1 MNLEDNQKV
10 FKEEAYEKLAE
21 IEECMLELEESP
33 GDPELISK
41 AFRAL
46 HTIKGSGAMFDFN
59 EIVAFTHDIEN
70 VYDLVRDN
78 KIPVSKELI
87 SLTLDAHDHIKTMLD
102 DPDNENEDL
111 IEKRNEIT
119 VSIRS
124 LLPDDKP
131 ETNKDELQEELKEQ
145 PSNIYTIY
153 RIRFKPNKELF
164 TTGTNPILLLNEIRE
179 LGECVVAAQTDSIP
193 NLNEINPE
201 FCYTYWDIILRTK
214 SDISAIQD
222 VFIFVDDDCE
232 IKIQKIAQ
240 DDDLEID
247 FNEKRLGDILVDRG
261 DIDSSTLQMALQK
274 QLPVGEILI
283 KEGIMDSSSIN
294 SALAEQ
300 QFVKKIKDK
309 VRKVEVSSSI
319 RVASDKLDKLV
330 DLVGELVTGQARL
343 SQIANNTMDSDLLTV
358 AEEIERLTAEL
369 RDNTMS
375 VRMLT
380 FGTTFNKFKRL
391 VRDLGSDL
399 NKEIVLNTNGAE
411 TELDKTVIEQLNDPL
426 VHILRNSID
435 HGIESPEIRKL
446 NHKPTQGTVT
456 LSANYSGAHVLIS
469 IEDDGAGMKV
479 ESIKKKAIEK
489 GLMTADSK
497 MTEKEI
503 FQLIFMPGFSTADK
517 VTNVSGRGV
526 GMDVVKRGIESLR
539 GTVDVDSQLGKG
551 TIITLKLPLTLA
563 IIDGLLVKIGPENFI
578 LPLAAVKECIE
589 LTQQDVEAAHGRHVI
604 NVREQ
609 IVPYIRL
616 KDQFKIDSEKQEI
629 EQVVITEIGN
639 YQIGFVVDSVID
651 QHQTVIKNLSKVYK
665 NIDGISGAT
674 IMADGTVSLIIDI
687 NNLFRLVEKEDL
699 TQYN

>member
-21 IEECMLELEESP
+21 IEETMLELEDSP
-33 GDPELISK
+33 DDSELISK

-59 EIVAFTHDIEN
+59 DIVAFTHDIEN

-78 KIPVSKELI
+78 KIPVTKELI
-87 SLTLDAHDHIKTMLD
+87 SLTLSAHDHIKNMLD
-102 DPDNENEDL
+102 DPDNESEEMF
-111 IEKRNEIT
+111 EKRNEIT
-119 VSIRS
+119 NAIRS
-124 LLPDDKP
+124 FLPGNNKAEDDV
-131 ETNKDELQEELKEQ
+131 NLQAEVEEQL
-145 PSNIYTIY
+145 SDVYTIY
-153 RIRFKPNKELF
+153 RIRFKPDQELF
-164 TTGTNPILLLNEIRE
+164 ITGTNPILLLNELRE
-179 LGECVVAAQTDSIP
+179 MGESVVAAHTDSIP
-193 NLNEINPE
+193 NLKDINPE
-201 FCYTYWDIILRTK
+201 FCYTYWDIILRTN
-214 SDISAIQD
+214 SEISAIQD
-222 VFIFVDDDCE
+222 VFIFVDDNCE
-232 IKIQKIAQ
+232 IDIQKISK
-240 DDDLEID
+240 DDDFDIE
-247 FNEKRLGDILVDRG
+247 FNEKKLGDILLDRG
-261 DIDSSTLQMALQK
+261 DIDASALQQALQK

-283 KEGIMDSSSIN
+283 KEGLADSDSIN

-300 QFVKKIKDK
+300 QFVKKIKDT

-319 RVASDKLDKLV
+319 RVASEKLDKLV

-343 SQIANNTMDSDLLTV
+343 SQIANNTLNSDLLTV

-399 NKEIVLNTNGAE
+399 GKEIILKTEGAE

-435 HGIESPEIRKL
+435 HGIEPPEVRKMS
-446 NHKPTQGTVT
+446 NKPVQGTVT
-456 LSANYSGAHVLIS
+456 LSAKYSGAHVLIS
-469 IEDDGAGMKV
+469 IQDDGAGMKA
-479 ESIKKKAIEK
+479 ESIKKKAVDK
-489 GLMTADSK
+489 GIITQDAK
-497 MTEKEI
+497 MTDNEI
-503 FQLIFMPGFSTADK
+503 FQLIFMPGFSTAEK

-526 GMDVVKRGIESLR
+526 GMDVVKKGIESLR
-539 GTVDVDSQLGKG
+539 GTVDVISQPGKG
-551 TIITLKLPLTLA
+551 TTITLKLPLTLA

-589 LTQQDVEAAHGRHVI
+589 LTRQDVEDAHGRHVI
-604 NVREQ
+604 NVRGQ

-616 KDQFKIDSEKQEI
+616 KDQFKIKSKKLDI

-687 NNLFRLVEKEDL
+687 NNLLRLVEHENL
-699 TQYN
+699 AQYN

>member
-1 MNLEDNQKV
+1 MNLEDNQRV

-33 GDPELISK
+33 DDPELISK

-70 VYDLVRDN
+70 VYDLVRDD
-78 KIPVSKELI
+78 KIPVTKELI

-102 DPDNENEDL
+102 DPNNENEDL
-111 IEKRNEIT
+111 IERRNEIT
-119 VSIRS
+119 VSIRR
-124 LLPDDKP
+124 LLPDVNS
-131 ETNKDELQEELKEQ
+131 ETNKDDLQKDEKGQSL
-145 PSNIYTIY
+145 NINTIY

-164 TTGTNPILLLNEIRE
+164 ATGTNPVFLLNEIRE
-179 LGECVVAAQTDSIP
+179 LGECVVVAQTDSIP
-193 NLNEINPE
+193 NLKEINPE
-201 FCYTYWDIILRTK
+201 YCYTYWDIILRTNC
-214 SDISAIQD
+214 DIDAIQD
-222 VFIFVDDDCE
+222 IFIFVDDDCE

-240 DDDLEID
+240 DDDLELE

-261 DIDSSTLQMALQK
+261 DIDSSILQKALQQ
-274 QLPVGEILI
+274 QLPVGEILVN
-283 KEGIMDSSSIN
+283 EGLMDSSSIS

-309 VRKVEVSSSI
+309 VRKVDVSSSI
-319 RVASDKLDKLV
+319 RVASEKLDKLV

-343 SQIANNTMDSDLLTV
+343 SQIANNTIDSDLLTV

-399 NKEIVLNTNGAE
+399 DKDIVLNTNGAE

-435 HGIESPEIRKL
+435 HGIEPPEFRKL
-446 NHKPTQGTVT
+446 NNKPTQGTVT
-456 LSANYSGAHVLIS
+456 LSAKYSGAHVLIS
-469 IEDDGAGMKV
+469 IEDDGAGMEV

-489 GLMTADSK
+489 GLINADAK

-503 FQLIFMPGFSTADK
+503 FQLIFMPGFSTAAK

-551 TIITLKLPLTLA
+551 TTITLKLPLTLA
-563 IIDGLLVKIGPENFI
+563 IIDGLLVRIGPENFI

-589 LTQQDVEAAHGRHVI
+589 LTQQDVKAAHGRHVI
-604 NVREQ
+604 NVRGQ

-616 KDQFKIDSEKQEI
+616 KDQFNINSEKQEI
-629 EQVVITEIGN
+629 EQVVITEIGD
-639 YQIGFVVDSVID
+639 YQVGFVVDSVID

-687 NNLFRLVEKEDL
+687 NNLLRLVEKEDL
-699 TQYN
+699 TQYH

>member
-10 FKEEAYEKLAE
+10 FREEAYEKLAE
-21 IEECMLELEESP
+21 IEETMLELEDSP
-33 GDPELISK
+33 DDSELISK

-59 EIVAFTHDIEN
+59 DIVAFTHDIEN

-78 KIPVSKELI
+78 KIPVTKELI
-87 SLTLDAHDHIKTMLD
+87 SLTLSAHDHIKNMLD
-102 DPDNENEDL
+102 DPDNESEEMF
-111 IEKRNEIT
+111 EKRNEIT
-119 VSIRS
+119 NSIRS
-124 LLPDDKP
+124 LLPDTNNSEDDVNLQV
-131 ETNKDELQEELKEQ
+131 ETEEQL
-145 PSNIYTIY
+145 SDIYTIY
-153 RIRFKPNKELF
+153 RIRFKPDQELF
-164 TTGTNPILLLNEIRE
+164 TTGTNPILLLNELRE
-179 LGECVVAAQTDSIP
+179 MGECVVAAHTDSIP
-193 NLNEINPE
+193 TLKEINPE
-201 FCYTYWDIILRTK
+201 FCYTYWDIILRTN
-214 SDISAIQD
+214 SEISAIQD
-222 VFIFVDDDCE
+222 VFIFVDDNCE
-232 IKIQKIAQ
+232 IDIQKIAK
-240 DDDLEID
+240 DDDFDVE
-247 FNEKRLGDILVDRG
+247 FNEKRLGDILLDRG
-261 DIDSSTLQMALQK
+261 DIDASALQQALQK

-283 KEGIMDSSSIN
+283 KEGLADSNTIN

-300 QFVKKIKDK
+300 QFVKKMKDT
-309 VRKVEVSSSI
+309 VRRVEVSSSI
-319 RVASDKLDKLV
+319 RVASEKLDKLV

-343 SQIANNTMDSDLLTV
+343 SQIANNTMNSDLLTV

-399 NKEIVLNTNGAE
+399 GKEIILKTEGAE

-435 HGIESPEIRKL
+435 HGIESPDVRKMS
-446 NHKPTQGTVT
+446 NKPVQGTVT

-469 IEDDGAGMKV
+469 IQDDGAGMKA
-479 ESIKKKAIEK
+479 ETIRKKAIDK
-489 GLMTADSK
+489 GLITQDAK
-497 MTEKEI
+497 MTENEI
-503 FQLIFMPGFSTADK
+503 FQLIFMPGFSTAEK

-526 GMDVVKRGIESLR
+526 GMDVVKKGIESLR
-539 GTVDVDSQLGKG
+539 GTVDVISQPGKG
-551 TIITLKLPLTLA
+551 TTITLKLPLTLA

-589 LTQQDVEAAHGRHVI
+589 LTQQDVEDAHGRHVI
-604 NVREQ
+604 NVRGQ

-616 KDQFKIDSEKQEI
+616 KEQFKIKSEKQEI

-687 NNLFRLVEKEDL
+687 NNLLRHVEHDTL

>member
-1 MNLEDNQKV
+1 MNLEDNRRV
-10 FKEEAYEKLAE
+10 FKEEAHEKLAE

-33 GDPELISK
+33 DDPELISK

-59 EIVAFTHDIEN
+59 EIVGFTHDIEN

-78 KIPVSKELI
+78 KVPVTKKLI

-124 LLPDDKP
+124 LLPDDKS
-131 ETNKDELQEELKEQ
+131 ETEKDELQEELKGQ

-153 RIRFKPNKELF
+153 RIRFKPNEELF

-179 LGECVVAAQTDSIP
+179 LGECVVVAQTDSIP
-193 NLNEINPE
+193 NLKEINPE

-232 IKIQKIAQ
+232 INIQKVAQ

-261 DIDSSTLQMALQK
+261 DIDSSTLQRALQK
-274 QLPVGEILI
+274 QLPVGEILV
-283 KEGIMDSSSIN
+283 KEGFTDSSSIK

-399 NKEIVLNTNGAE
+399 DKEIVLNTNGAE

-469 IEDDGAGMKV
+469 VEDDGAGMKV
-479 ESIKKKAIEK
+479 ESIKRKAIEK
-489 GLMTADSK
+489 GIITADSK
-497 MTEKEI
+497 MTDKEI
-503 FQLIFMPGFSTADK
+503 FQLIFMPGFSTAEK

-526 GMDVVKRGIESLR
+526 GMDVVKKGIESLR

-589 LTQQDVEAAHGRHVI
+589 LTQQDVKAAHGRHVI
-604 NVREQ
+604 NVRGQ

-616 KDQFKIDSEKQEI
+616 KDQFKINSEKQEI

-699 TQYN
+699 TQYH

>member
-21 IEECMLELEESP
+21 IEETMLELEDSP
-33 GDPELISK
+33 DDSELISK

-59 EIVAFTHDIEN
+59 DIVAFTHDIEN
-70 VYDLVRDN
+70 VYDLVRDA
-78 KIPVSKELI
+78 KIPVTKELI
-87 SLTLDAHDHIKTMLD
+87 SLTLSAHDHIKNMLD
-102 DPDNENEDL
+102 DPDNESE
-111 IEKRNEIT
+111 EMFKKRNEIT
-119 VSIRS
+119 NAIRS
-124 LLPDDKP
+124 LLPDN
-131 ETNKDELQEELKEQ
+131 NKSEDEVNQQVEVEEQL
-145 PSNIYTIY
+145 SNIYTIY
-153 RIRFKPNKELF
+153 RIRFKPDQELF
-164 TTGTNPILLLNEIRE
+164 ITGTNPILLLNELRE
-179 LGECVVAAQTDSIP
+179 MGECVVAAHTESIP
-193 NLNEINPE
+193 NLNDINPE
-201 FCYTYWDIILRTK
+201 FCYTYWDIILRTNN
-214 SDISAIQD
+214 DISAIQD
-222 VFIFVDDDCE
+222 VFIFVDDNCE
-232 IKIQKIAQ
+232 IDIQKIAK
-240 DDDLEID
+240 DDDID
-247 FNEKRLGDILVDRG
+247 IEFNEKKLGDILLDRG
-261 DIDSSTLQMALQK
+261 DIDASALQQALQK

-283 KEGIMDSSSIN
+283 KEGLADSDSIN

-300 QFVKKIKDK
+300 QFVKKMKDT

-343 SQIANNTMDSDLLTV
+343 SQIANNTMNSDLLTV

-399 NKEIVLNTNGAE
+399 GKEIILKTEGSE

-435 HGIESPEIRKL
+435 HGIEPPDVRKMS
-446 NHKPTQGTVT
+446 NKPVQGTVK

-469 IEDDGAGMKV
+469 IQDDGAGMKV
-479 ESIKKKAIEK
+479 ESIRKKAIDK
-489 GLMTADSK
+489 GIITQDAK
-497 MTEKEI
+497 MTDNEI
-503 FQLIFMPGFSTADK
+503 YQLIFMPGFSTAEK

-526 GMDVVKRGIESLR
+526 GMDVVKKGIESLR
-539 GTVDVDSQLGKG
+539 GTVDVISQPGKG
-551 TIITLKLPLTLA
+551 TTITLKLPLTLA

-589 LTQQDVEAAHGRHVI
+589 LTQQDVEDAHGRHVI
-604 NVREQ
+604 NVRGQ

-616 KDQFKIDSEKQEI
+616 KDQFKIKSEKQDI

-687 NNLFRLVEKEDL
+687 NNLFRHVEQETLVQN
-699 TQYN
+699 T

>member
-21 IEECMLELEESP
+21 IEETMLELEDSP
-33 GDPELISK
+33 DDSELISK

-59 EIVAFTHDIEN
+59 DIVAFTHDIEN
-70 VYDLVRDN
+70 VYDLVRDA
-78 KIPVSKELI
+78 KIPVTKELI
-87 SLTLDAHDHIKTMLD
+87 SLTLSAHDHIKNMLD
-102 DPDNENEDL
+102 DPDNESEEMF
-111 IEKRNEIT
+111 EKRNEIT
-119 VSIRS
+119 NAIRS
-124 LLPDDKP
+124 FLPGNNKAEDDV
-131 ETNKDELQEELKEQ
+131 NLQAEVEEQL
-145 PSNIYTIY
+145 SDVYTIY
-153 RIRFKPNKELF
+153 RIRFKPDQELF
-164 TTGTNPILLLNEIRE
+164 ITGTNPILLLNELRE
-179 LGECVVAAQTDSIP
+179 MGESVVAAHTDSIP
-193 NLNEINPE
+193 NLKDINPE
-201 FCYTYWDIILRTK
+201 FCYTYWDIILRTN
-214 SDISAIQD
+214 SEISAIQD
-222 VFIFVDDDCE
+222 VFIFVDDNCE
-232 IKIQKIAQ
+232 IDIQKISK
-240 DDDLEID
+240 DDDFDIE
-247 FNEKRLGDILVDRG
+247 FNEKKLGDILLDRG
-261 DIDSSTLQMALQK
+261 DIDASALQQALQK

-283 KEGIMDSSSIN
+283 KEGLADSDSIN

-300 QFVKKIKDK
+300 QFVKKIKDT

-319 RVASDKLDKLV
+319 RVASEKLDKLV

-343 SQIANNTMDSDLLTV
+343 SQIANNTLNSDLLTV

-399 NKEIVLNTNGAE
+399 GKEIILKTEGAE

-435 HGIESPEIRKL
+435 HGIEPPEVRKMS
-446 NHKPTQGTVT
+446 NKPVQGTVT
-456 LSANYSGAHVLIS
+456 LSAKYSGAHVLIS
-469 IEDDGAGMKV
+469 IQDDGAGMKV
-479 ESIKKKAIEK
+479 ESIRKKAIDK
-489 GLMTADSK
+489 GIITQDAK
-497 MTEKEI
+497 MTDNEI
-503 FQLIFMPGFSTADK
+503 YQLIFMPGFSTAEK

-526 GMDVVKRGIESLR
+526 GMDVVKKGIESLR
-539 GTVDVDSQLGKG
+539 GTVDVISQPGKG
-551 TIITLKLPLTLA
+551 TTITLKLPLTLA

-589 LTQQDVEAAHGRHVI
+589 LTQQDVEDAHGRHVI
-604 NVREQ
+604 NVRGQ

-616 KDQFKIDSEKQEI
+616 KDQFKIKSEKQDI

-687 NNLFRLVEKEDL
+687 NNLFRHVEQETLVQN
-699 TQYN
+699 T